1 MGPAIVGKD
10 EHDYKFRLSRFASKF
25 GNGRSPEEVESRYR
39 DLGMILGTPS
49 QVAETVA
56 GLEAAGVERIYLQ
69 WLDLADTEGIE
80 AMLDV
85 VLT

>member
-1 MGPAIVGKD
+1 
-10 EHDYKFRLSRFASKF
+10 
-25 GNGRSPEEVESRYR
+25 
-39 DLGMILGTPS
+39 MILGTPS
-49 QVAETVA
+49 QAAETVA
-56 GLEAAGVERIYLQ
+56 GLEAAGVERVYLQ